1 MMWLCGADT
10 PFGFP
15 FGFAQGF
22 GKTGRLCPPLLI
34 LIFLAV
40 LRNRRSD
47 SVQFKI
53 NVKGGGQ

>member
-1 MMWLCGADT
+1 MWLCGADT
-10 PFGFP
+10 P